1 MPLQESGE
9 IKFSEIAAE
18 YGLSVPYRAS
28 DLYGKGNAPETI
40 GQQIRM
46 AADFHGT
53 SAAIIATATAVASL
67 DISTLFTGTWS
78 NSDSKVL
85 QVPSAITLGPM
96 TVPAPMGGTLDI
108 QNEGTILG
116 ASGGGAGTNPSGNG
130 GAGSAGGT
138 ALQIL
143 SNGVTVN
150 NTGSIKGGGGGGGSG
165 AQGAPGSV
173 TNNTTTNT
181 DMRNTYLPNSNLLTT
196 NQPPGP
202 GWWSINSPNAPH
214 PTDWFGT
221 TASTIGPANSNDGR
235 SVIVC
240 EGNRKYL
247 QNPNAYNPNGA
258 QNTVNYSPTLTYN
271 NVQWADEHNQYP
283 LSNNHWWGAMPGGF
297 AEKFRSFKS
306 ANRALITSQTTNY
319 TGGAGGAGGAGA
331 GYGVPSPASG
341 SGGSTGPGP
350 ATDGGTGGAGGGFG
364 SAGSTGSNTPAS
376 SGGAGG
382 AAGAAITSPGVN
394 YTLTSNGTIAGST

>member
-53 SAAIIATATAVASL
+53 SAAIIATASAAASL

-85 QVPSAITLGPM
+85 QIPSAITLGPM

-143 SNGVTVN
+143 SNGVTVT

-165 AQGAPGSV
+165 GQGAPGSV

-181 DMRNTYLPNSNLLTT
+181 DMRNTYFPNSSQNFS
-196 NQPPGP
+196 NNVGP
-202 GWWSINSPNAPH
+202 GWWKINSPNAPH

-221 TASTIGPANSNDGR
+221 FASDEGSANDANNGR
-235 SVIVC
+235 SVMVC
-240 EGNRKYL
+240 EGNRKHIPTPNNYL
-247 QNPNAYNPNGA
+247 PNG
-258 QNTVNYSPTLTYN
+258 NLNSVNYSPTLTYN
-271 NVQWADEHNQYP
+271 NVQWGANHNQYP

-297 AEKFRSFKS
+297 SEKFRSFVS
-306 ANRALITSQTTNY
+306 ANRTAITSSTTNY

-331 GYGVPSPASG
+331 GYGVPSPVSG

-350 ATDGGTGGAGGGFG
+350 ATDGATGGAGGGFG

-376 SGGAGG
+376 SGGTGG

-394 YTLTSNGTIAGST
+394 FTLTNNGTIVGST